1 MRLLLAAE
9 LLKLRTLRSTWV
21 YVIATLALSGLFT
34 AGGIGGESDEGR
46 ADPSYQFRLVLE
58 SSRAT
63 SIFALLL
70 GIVLVTNEFRHGTI
84 TRTLLVTP
92 RRNRMLAAKLVAAA
106 GAGVAL
112 MAIAFVVAAAM
123 AVIWLGILDIS
134 LEPGDAARAAGR
146 AFVGLALAGA
156 LGAAVGGAVH
166 SQVGALVGALVWLFV
181 AEPLTW
187 VLLGVL
193 DVGGVSEYLP
203 AAWFFSIADSGE
215 ERSSFGVFVGV
226 GLAYVAV
233 ATALAVLRTNRR
245 DIT

>member
-1 MRLLLAAE
+1 MRNLLAAE
-9 LLKLRTLRSTWV
+9 LLKLTTLRSTWV
-21 YVIATLALSGLFT
+21 YVIATFVLAALFT

-46 ADPSYQFRLVLE
+46 ADPEYQYGLFLDSAV
-58 SSRAT
+58 AT

-92 RRNRMLAAKLVAAA
+92 RRNVLLAAKLVTA
-106 GAGVAL
+106 GLAGLVLMLIAL
-112 MAIAFVVAAAM
+112 VVAAIV
-123 AVIWLGILDIS
+123 AVIWLGILDVA
-134 LEPGDAARAAGR
+134 LEPGDAARAAAR
-146 AFVGLALAGA
+146 AFAGLALVGM

-166 SQVGALVGALVWLFV
+166 SQIGTLVGALVWLFV

-193 DVGGVSEYLP
+193 DVGGVVDYLP
-203 AAWFFSIADSGE
+203 AAWFHGIADSGE
-215 ERSSFGVFVGV
+215 ERSSFPGFVGI
-226 GLAYVAV
+226 GLAYVAL
-233 ATALAVLRTNRR
+233 ATVLAMLRTNRR

>member
-1 MRLLLAAE
+1 MSNLLAAE
-9 LLKLRTLRSTWV
+9 VLKLTTLRSTWV
-21 YVIATLALSGLFT
+21 YVVATVALAGLFT

-46 ADPSYQFRLVLE
+46 ADPDYQFGLFLD
-58 SSRAT
+58 SSFAT

-92 RRNRMLAAKLVAAA
+92 RRNLMLAVKLVT
-106 GAGVAL
+106 AGVAGLVL
-112 MAIAFVVAAAM
+112 MALALVVAAIV
-123 AVIWLGILDIS
+123 AVIWLGIIDVP
-134 LEPGDAARAAGR
+134 LEPGDAARAAAR
-146 AFVGLALAGA
+146 AFVGLALAGV

-193 DVGGVSEYLP
+193 DVGGVADYLP
-203 AAWFFSIADSGE
+203 AAWFLSIADSGE
-215 ERSSFGVFVGV
+215 GRSSFLVFVAV
-226 GLAYVAV
+226 GLAYVGL

>member
-1 MRLLLAAE
+1 MRNLLAAE
-9 LLKLRTLRSTWV
+9 LLKLTTLRSTWV
-21 YVIATLALSGLFT
+21 YVIATLALAGLFT

-46 ADPSYQFRLVLE
+46 ADPDYQYGLFLDT
-58 SSRAT
+58 SFAT

-70 GIVLVTNEFRHGTI
+70 GILLVTNEFRHGTI

-92 RRNRMLAAKLVAAA
+92 RRNRLLAVKLATAGAAGLLLMLLAFAVAAI
-106 GAGVAL
+106 V
-112 MAIAFVVAAAM
+112 
-123 AVIWLGILDIS
+123 AVIWLGIIDVP
-134 LEPGDAARAAGR
+134 LEPGDAARAATR
-146 AFVGLALAGA
+146 AFVGVALAGM

-193 DVGGVSEYLP
+193 EVGGVADYLP
-203 AAWFFSIADSGE
+203 GAWVLSIADSGE
-215 ERSSFGVFVGV
+215 DRSSFAVFVAV